1 MKESSIDIE
10 EFEAEESSENITR
23 DNDIEE
29 TNSDKKDDA
38 NKIED
43 YGPKVNEIDNGPKAK
58 IDDGSKTKINDGSK
72 AEAIDTKWNEIN
84 QMPDGPEKDQK
95 MIEELVKDQNL
106 FTALDSINDKAEM
119 DYQKKAA
126 IHFVNGL
133 HSLEGKELD
142 DDNKEKYIKL
152 KDSLKNGK
160 REKTAVHQEI
170 LQRIVSNYV
179 KEVGKLIK
187 ESKKLKLDQ
196 MKNTCSYRDLLTGIS
211 WSQLSTAV
219 METERLPG
227 RENLKERREASDALM
242 AKLKSDEALKKV
254 TLHLYENRHKLR
266 EDPEQEQVMRFT
278 PIMPYINTVYCGVS
292 ELKSLEEC
300 IKKNEVSVKE
310 YGEWKEKNA
319 KEYEKIVTDY
329 TKMKNQVINGNKQC
343 GLEEQIRDKMGKLVE
358 VIHTLEET
366 GKPNSTQEYSTMM
379 TALRDLKNRIADK
392 PVAEWN
398 VSFLQS
404 AIENAYQVTSYYKS
418 HKLRVGGLINR
429 KGKRGRTRIEQ
440 AENAIELLKE
450 MKESMA
456 AMAGVWS
463 KDMDQEKYKN
473 LNDKLTKYE
482 LYRNDCADRKRFK
495 DLGRNLMEVGILNKE
510 GEKKKVEEKV
520 QADKINIE
528 KDNIIDTSSQKEKV
542 PVK

>member
-1 MKESSIDIE
+1 MKESAIDIE
-10 EFEAEESSENITR
+10 EFEAEEVSENITR
-23 DNDIEE
+23 DNDI
-29 TNSDKKDDA
+29 DDA
-38 NKIED
+38 NKTED
-43 YGPKVNEIDNGPKAK
+43 Y
-58 IDDGSKTKINDGSK
+58 GSK

-84 QMPDGPEKDQK
+84 QMPDGPAKDQK

-106 FTALDSINDKAEM
+106 FTALDSIKDEAEM

-152 KDSLKNGK
+152 KESLKKGK

-170 LQRIVSNYV
+170 LQRIVGNYL
-179 KEVGKLIK
+179 KEVGTLIEDNEKL
-187 ESKKLKLDQ
+187 SLDK
-196 MKNTCSYRDLLTGIS
+196 MKNTCSYRDLLKGIS
-211 WSQLSTAV
+211 WSQLFTAV

-227 RENLKERREASDALM
+227 RDNLKERREASDALM

-254 TLHLYENRHKLR
+254 IRHLYEKRYELR
-266 EDPEQEQVMRFT
+266 KVPEQEQVMKFT
-278 PIMPYINTVYCGVS
+278 PIMPYVNTVYGDEN
-292 ELKSLEEC
+292 ELKALKEC
-300 IKKNEVSVKE
+300 IEKNEASVKE
-310 YGEWKEKNA
+310 YGKWKEENA
-319 KEYEKIVTDY
+319 KEYEEVVTNY
-329 TKMKNQVINGNKQC
+329 TKMKNQVINYKKQC
-343 GLEEQIRDKMGKLVE
+343 GLEEQIRDKMKKLVD

-379 TALRDLKNRIADK
+379 TALRDLKTRIADK

-398 VSFLQS
+398 VSSLQS
-404 AIENAYQVTSYYKS
+404 AIENAYQVTSHYKS

-440 AENAIELLKE
+440 AGNAIDLLKQ
-450 MKESMA
+450 MKGPMG

-463 KDMDQEKYKN
+463 KDMDQKKYEN
-473 LNDKLTKYE
+473 LKDKLTKYE
-482 LYRNDCADRKRFK
+482 LYRNDCAHRKRFK
-495 DLGRNLMEVGILNKE
+495 DLGKDLMEVGILIKGGKE
-510 GEKKKVEEKV
+510 KKVETS
-520 QADKINIE
+520 KINIE
-528 KDNIIDTSSQKEKV
+528 KDNIIDMSSQEEKV